1 MASKRSA
8 SASCLRLA
16 AISCFLVGAFQN
28 LTLSIP
34 KQIEESA
41 QNKGI
46 SPAQYLKDV
55 SNRAELHR
63 KSDAVAGREEF
74 VKTLNEAM
82 GKSGLHLVIGGKSL
96 GKTKIVQTVVDNAGD
111 EAPLLYVNMR
121 LRSKAQSTDALECLQ
136 EEAKRRWTAKNL
148 PFGAERLVAAGS
160 AVLGAL
166 GKANLKKSDDEEIGE
181 GAVETLL
188 SLFLNIT
195 KPEEFIKAFVA
206 ATMAAEKVPV
216 MIVDEANIAFPN
228 GNGGNGNGR
237 REAAYR
243 ALATFVALTKE
254 QGKAS
259 VILVASDYAFP
270 LGLQAL
276 GFNKYDALN
285 TIVAPEVEEK
295 PMLFLL
301 QEWGLSQD
309 LAQEFYETFG
319 GNVFL
324 CHQAVDKLRQQFE
337 LGQERLFD
345 PFNVRDNAELGDLVR
360 DPLTRKHMEN
370 LAQKG
375 WSQVEGGAAEAETES
390 QKGARIIAKKN
401 FGAII
406 ERQTTTFFDKGLD
419 KDMFRDPDAVRVL
432 IPPTTYARK
441 CIQRMVDTVKPSIT
455 RPQAGAVWVRQLKED
470 RSDRCQSV
478 APPRKHYC
486 IGFYDLNNHV
496 YANSAANYMV
506 MVLM

>member
-1 MASKRSA
+1 MIQDVTQ
-8 SASCLRLA
+8 LR
-16 AISCFLVGAFQN
+16 Q
-28 LTLSIP
+28 
-34 KQIEESA
+34 
-41 QNKGI
+41 
-46 SPAQYLKDV
+46 
-55 SNRAELHR
+55 
-63 KSDAVAGREEF
+63 
-74 VKTLNEAM
+74 AM

-121 LRSKAQSTDALECLQ
+121 LPSKAQSTDALECLQ
-136 EEAKRRWTAKNL
+136 EEAKRTAKNL

-228 GNGGNGNGR
+228 GNGNGENGNGR

-259 VILVASDYAFP
+259 VILVASDYDFP

-309 LAQEFYETFG
+309 LAQE
-319 GNVFL
+319 L
-324 CHQAVDKLRQQFE
+324 
-337 LGQERLFD
+337 
-345 PFNVRDNAELGDLVR
+345 
-360 DPLTRKHMEN
+360 
-370 LAQKG
+370 
-375 WSQVEGGAAEAETES
+375 
-390 QKGARIIAKKN
+390 
-401 FGAII
+401 
-406 ERQTTTFFDKGLD
+406 
-419 KDMFRDPDAVRVL
+419 
-432 IPPTTYARK
+432 
-441 CIQRMVDTVKPSIT
+441 
-455 RPQAGAVWVRQLKED
+455 
-470 RSDRCQSV
+470 
-478 APPRKHYC
+478 
-486 IGFYDLNNHV
+486 
-496 YANSAANYMV
+496 
-506 MVLM
+506 

>member
-1 MASKRSA
+1 M
-8 SASCLRLA
+8 RL
-16 AISCFLVGAFQN
+16 
-28 LTLSIP
+28 
-34 KQIEESA
+34 
-41 QNKGI
+41 
-46 SPAQYLKDV
+46 
-55 SNRAELHR
+55 
-63 KSDAVAGREEF
+63 
-74 VKTLNEAM
+74 
-82 GKSGLHLVIGGKSL
+82 
-96 GKTKIVQTVVDNAGD
+96 
-111 EAPLLYVNMR
+111 LLYVNMR
-121 LRSKAQSTDALECLQ
+121 LPSKAQSTDALECLQ
-136 EEAKRRWTAKNL
+136 EEAKRTAKNL

-181 GAVETLL
+181 GAVEILL

-295 PMLFLL
+295 PMLFCCKSGVCLI
-301 QEWGLSQD
+301 D

-345 PFNVRDNAELGDLVR
+345 PFNVRGNAEV
-360 DPLTRKHMEN
+360 
-370 LAQKG
+370 G
-375 WSQVEGGAAEAETES
+375 WSQVEGGAAEAERES
-390 QKGARIIAKKN
+390 QKGARIIAKEN

-406 ERQTTTFFDKGLD
+406 ERQTTTFFDEALKE
-419 KDMFRDPDAVRVL
+419 DMF
-432 IPPTTYARK
+432 
-441 CIQRMVDTVKPSIT
+441 SIT

>member
-1 MASKRSA
+1 MWQQSRTLPKEQRGCWARGVREEIEWGSALSYPLFLMNLFYFCLEFRGSVWLSKFMWLLDGFS
-8 SASCLRLA
+8 SP
-16 AISCFLVGAFQN
+16 FLIGCER
-28 LTLSIP
+28 T
-34 KQIEESA
+34 SA
-41 QNKGI
+41 QLNCDTV
-46 SPAQYLKDV
+46 QDV
-55 SNRAELHR
+55 TQLRQ
-63 KSDAVAGREEF
+63 
-74 VKTLNEAM
+74 AM

-121 LRSKAQSTDALECLQ
+121 LPRKAQSTDALECLQ
-136 EEAKRRWTAKNL
+136 EEAKRRWTAKDL

-259 VILVASDYAFP
+259 VILVASDYDFP

-295 PMLFLL
+295 PMLSLL

-309 LAQEFYETFG
+309 LAQELWAT
-319 GNVFL
+319 
-324 CHQAVDKLRQQFE
+324 LRSAF
-337 LGQERLFD
+337 
-345 PFNVRDNAELGDLVR
+345 P
-360 DPLTRKHMEN
+360 N
-370 LAQKG
+370 LASVSSCSCKTG
-375 WSQVEGGAAEAETES
+375 S
-390 QKGARIIAKKN
+390 N
-401 FGAII
+401 FG
-406 ERQTTTFFDKGLD
+406 
-419 KDMFRDPDAVRVL
+419 VL
-432 IPPTTYARK
+432 
-441 CIQRMVDTVKPSIT
+441 CLVEFLV
-455 RPQAGAVWVRQLKED
+455 
-470 RSDRCQSV
+470 
-478 APPRKHYC
+478 
-486 IGFYDLNNHV
+486 
-496 YANSAANYMV
+496 
-506 MVLM
+506 

>member
-1 MASKRSA
+1 M
-8 SASCLRLA
+8 L
-16 AISCFLVGAFQN
+16 
-28 LTLSIP
+28 
-34 KQIEESA
+34 
-41 QNKGI
+41 
-46 SPAQYLKDV
+46 
-55 SNRAELHR
+55 
-63 KSDAVAGREEF
+63 
-74 VKTLNEAM
+74 
-82 GKSGLHLVIGGKSL
+82 
-96 GKTKIVQTVVDNAGD
+96 
-111 EAPLLYVNMR
+111 MR
-121 LRSKAQSTDALECLQ
+121 LPSKAQSTDALECLQ

-285 TIVAPEVEEK
+285 TIVAPEVGEK

-301 QEWGLSQD
+301 QEWGLSHD
-309 LAQEFYETFG
+309 LAQE
-319 GNVFL
+319 L
-324 CHQAVDKLRQQFE
+324 
-337 LGQERLFD
+337 
-345 PFNVRDNAELGDLVR
+345 
-360 DPLTRKHMEN
+360 
-370 LAQKG
+370 
-375 WSQVEGGAAEAETES
+375 
-390 QKGARIIAKKN
+390 
-401 FGAII
+401 
-406 ERQTTTFFDKGLD
+406 
-419 KDMFRDPDAVRVL
+419 
-432 IPPTTYARK
+432 
-441 CIQRMVDTVKPSIT
+441 
-455 RPQAGAVWVRQLKED
+455 
-470 RSDRCQSV
+470 
-478 APPRKHYC
+478 
-486 IGFYDLNNHV
+486 
-496 YANSAANYMV
+496 
-506 MVLM
+506 

>member
-1 MASKRSA
+1 MKKLNEAVRLSYPLFLMNLFYFCLEFRGSVWLSKFMWLLDGFS
-8 SASCLRLA
+8 SP
-16 AISCFLVGAFQN
+16 FLIGCER
-28 LTLSIP
+28 T
-34 KQIEESA
+34 SA
-41 QNKGI
+41 QLNCDTV
-46 SPAQYLKDV
+46 QDV
-55 SNRAELHR
+55 TQLRQ
-63 KSDAVAGREEF
+63 
-74 VKTLNEAM
+74 AM

-96 GKTKIVQTVVDNAGD
+96 GKTKIAQTVVDNAGD

-121 LRSKAQSTDALECLQ
+121 LPSKAQSTDALECLQ
-136 EEAKRRWTAKNL
+136 EEAKRRWTAKDL

-259 VILVASDYAFP
+259 VILFASDYDFP

-295 PMLFLL
+295 PMLFFAARVGFVSRLGTGAMSNFAQCFSKPCFLL
-301 QEWGLSQD
+301 AHARAKQGRILVSFVWL
-309 LAQEFYETFG
+309 
-319 GNVFL
+319 NFL
-324 CHQAVDKLRQQFE
+324 YNQFIT
-337 LGQERLFD
+337 GCMGR
-345 PFNVRDNAELGDLVR
+345 NC
-360 DPLTRKHMEN
+360 
-370 LAQKG
+370 
-375 WSQVEGGAAEAETES
+375 
-390 QKGARIIAKKN
+390 
-401 FGAII
+401 
-406 ERQTTTFFDKGLD
+406 
-419 KDMFRDPDAVRVL
+419 VRVTSCQIGTL
-432 IPPTTYARK
+432 QMIL
-441 CIQRMVDTVKPSIT
+441 CCGL
-455 RPQAGAVWVRQLKED
+455 AG
-470 RSDRCQSV
+470 
-478 APPRKHYC
+478 
-486 IGFYDLNNHV
+486 
-496 YANSAANYMV
+496 
-506 MVLM
+506 VL

>member
-1 MASKRSA
+1 M
-8 SASCLRLA
+8 
-16 AISCFLVGAFQN
+16 Q
-28 LTLSIP
+28 
-34 KQIEESA
+34 
-41 QNKGI
+41 
-46 SPAQYLKDV
+46 
-55 SNRAELHR
+55 LHQ
-63 KSDAVAGREEF
+63 
-74 VKTLNEAM
+74 AM
-82 GKSGLHLVIGGKSL
+82 VKSGLHVGIGGKSL

-121 LRSKAQSTDALECLQ
+121 LPSKAQSTDALECLQ

-228 GNGGNGNGR
+228 GNGNGENGNGR

-254 QGKAS
+254 QGEAS

-270 LGLQAL
+270 LGLQVL

-295 PMLFLL
+295 LMLSLL
-301 QEWGLSQD
+301 KEWVFSQD
-309 LAQEFYETFG
+309 FGTGAMSNFAQCFSKACF
-319 GNVFL
+319 
-324 CHQAVDKLRQQFE
+324 C
-337 LGQERLFD
+337 
-345 PFNVRDNAELGDLVR
+345 
-360 DPLTRKHMEN
+360 
-370 LAQKG
+370 
-375 WSQVEGGAAEAETES
+375 
-390 QKGARIIAKKN
+390 
-401 FGAII
+401 
-406 ERQTTTFFDKGLD
+406 
-419 KDMFRDPDAVRVL
+419 
-432 IPPTTYARK
+432 
-441 CIQRMVDTVKPSIT
+441 
-455 RPQAGAVWVRQLKED
+455 
-470 RSDRCQSV
+470 
-478 APPRKHYC
+478 
-486 IGFYDLNNHV
+486 
-496 YANSAANYMV
+496 
-506 MVLM
+506 

>member
-1 MASKRSA
+1 MVKEVYAVIR
-8 SASCLRLA
+8 R
-16 AISCFLVGAFQN
+16 FF
-28 LTLSIP
+28 LSIFE
-34 KQIEESA
+34 KTSA
-41 QNKGI
+41 QLNCDTV
-46 SPAQYLKDV
+46 QDV
-55 SNRAELHR
+55 TQLRQ
-63 KSDAVAGREEF
+63 
-74 VKTLNEAM
+74 AM
-82 GKSGLHLVIGGKSL
+82 GKSGLHLVIGGDL

-121 LRSKAQSTDALECLQ
+121 LPSKAGSTDALECLQ

-237 REAAYR
+237 REATYR

-259 VILVASDYAFP
+259 VILVASENAFP

-276 GFNKYDALN
+276 GFNQYDTLN

-295 PMLFLL
+295 PMLFLQ

-309 LAQEFYETFG
+309 LAQE
-319 GNVFL
+319 L
-324 CHQAVDKLRQQFE
+324 
-337 LGQERLFD
+337 
-345 PFNVRDNAELGDLVR
+345 
-360 DPLTRKHMEN
+360 
-370 LAQKG
+370 
-375 WSQVEGGAAEAETES
+375 
-390 QKGARIIAKKN
+390 
-401 FGAII
+401 
-406 ERQTTTFFDKGLD
+406 
-419 KDMFRDPDAVRVL
+419 
-432 IPPTTYARK
+432 
-441 CIQRMVDTVKPSIT
+441 
-455 RPQAGAVWVRQLKED
+455 
-470 RSDRCQSV
+470 
-478 APPRKHYC
+478 
-486 IGFYDLNNHV
+486 
-496 YANSAANYMV
+496 
-506 MVLM
+506 

>member
-1 MASKRSA
+1 MEFRGSVWLSKFLRS
-8 SASCLRLA
+8 LD
-16 AISCFLVGAFQN
+16 CFSSGFLIGCER
-28 LTLSIP
+28 T
-34 KQIEESA
+34 SA
-41 QNKGI
+41 QLN
-46 SPAQYLKDV
+46 SDTVQDV
-55 SNRAELHR
+55 MQLHQ
-63 KSDAVAGREEF
+63 
-74 VKTLNEAM
+74 AM
-82 GKSGLHLVIGGKSL
+82 GKSGLRLVIGGKSL

-121 LRSKAQSTDALECLQ
+121 LPSKAQSTDALECLQ

-237 REAAYR
+237 RESADR

-254 QGKAS
+254 QRKAS

-295 PMLFLL
+295 PMLSVL

-309 LAQEFYETFG
+309 LAQE
-319 GNVFL
+319 L
-324 CHQAVDKLRQQFE
+324 
-337 LGQERLFD
+337 
-345 PFNVRDNAELGDLVR
+345 
-360 DPLTRKHMEN
+360 
-370 LAQKG
+370 
-375 WSQVEGGAAEAETES
+375 
-390 QKGARIIAKKN
+390 
-401 FGAII
+401 
-406 ERQTTTFFDKGLD
+406 
-419 KDMFRDPDAVRVL
+419 
-432 IPPTTYARK
+432 
-441 CIQRMVDTVKPSIT
+441 
-455 RPQAGAVWVRQLKED
+455 
-470 RSDRCQSV
+470 
-478 APPRKHYC
+478 
-486 IGFYDLNNHV
+486 
-496 YANSAANYMV
+496 
-506 MVLM
+506 

>member
-1 MASKRSA
+1 MVKEVYAVIR
-8 SASCLRLA
+8 R
-16 AISCFLVGAFQN
+16 FF
-28 LTLSIP
+28 LSIFE
-34 KQIEESA
+34 KTSA
-41 QNKGI
+41 QLNCDTV
-46 SPAQYLKDV
+46 QDV
-55 SNRAELHR
+55 TQLRQ
-63 KSDAVAGREEF
+63 
-74 VKTLNEAM
+74 AM

-111 EAPLLYVNMR
+111 EAPLLYVNMH
-121 LRSKAQSTDALECLQ
+121 LPSKAQSTDALECLQ

-160 AVLGAL
+160 AVVGAL

-259 VILVASDYAFP
+259 VILVASDYDFP

-309 LAQEFYETFG
+309 LAQE
-319 GNVFL
+319 L
-324 CHQAVDKLRQQFE
+324 
-337 LGQERLFD
+337 
-345 PFNVRDNAELGDLVR
+345 
-360 DPLTRKHMEN
+360 
-370 LAQKG
+370 
-375 WSQVEGGAAEAETES
+375 
-390 QKGARIIAKKN
+390 
-401 FGAII
+401 
-406 ERQTTTFFDKGLD
+406 
-419 KDMFRDPDAVRVL
+419 
-432 IPPTTYARK
+432 
-441 CIQRMVDTVKPSIT
+441 
-455 RPQAGAVWVRQLKED
+455 
-470 RSDRCQSV
+470 
-478 APPRKHYC
+478 
-486 IGFYDLNNHV
+486 
-496 YANSAANYMV
+496 
-506 MVLM
+506 

>member
-1 MASKRSA
+1 MVKEIHAVIR
-8 SASCLRLA
+8 R
-16 AISCFLVGAFQN
+16 FF
-28 LTLSIP
+28 LSIFE
-34 KQIEESA
+34 KTSA
-41 QNKGI
+41 QLNCDTV
-46 SPAQYLKDV
+46 QDV
-55 SNRAELHR
+55 TQLRQ
-63 KSDAVAGREEF
+63 
-74 VKTLNEAM
+74 AM

-121 LRSKAQSTDALECLQ
+121 LPSKAQSTDALECLQ

-160 AVLGAL
+160 AVVGAL

-285 TIVAPEVEEK
+285 TIVAPEVGEK

-301 QEWGLSQD
+301 QEWGLSHD
-309 LAQEFYETFG
+309 LAQE
-319 GNVFL
+319 L
-324 CHQAVDKLRQQFE
+324 
-337 LGQERLFD
+337 
-345 PFNVRDNAELGDLVR
+345 
-360 DPLTRKHMEN
+360 
-370 LAQKG
+370 
-375 WSQVEGGAAEAETES
+375 
-390 QKGARIIAKKN
+390 
-401 FGAII
+401 
-406 ERQTTTFFDKGLD
+406 
-419 KDMFRDPDAVRVL
+419 
-432 IPPTTYARK
+432 
-441 CIQRMVDTVKPSIT
+441 
-455 RPQAGAVWVRQLKED
+455 
-470 RSDRCQSV
+470 
-478 APPRKHYC
+478 
-486 IGFYDLNNHV
+486 
-496 YANSAANYMV
+496 
-506 MVLM
+506 